1 MRSVRLQRNAWGGN
15 MWDEQPLGQ
24 QTSDAFIRKHL
35 NDAAATNNLH
45 NCSHCL
51 NHSDHQQA
59 SLDISLSGFHQ
70 PMIVI
75 VMTSWWIYWPGSVAL
90 SIWAT
95 VGWLHIICYIF
106 DWEPLIWSLYNQ
118 LWFITRHLK
127 IKLRSGTSSNVYWM
141 NQIEGFC
148 CFPKIPSPKNWGL
161 TKYCFLDICSG
172 IFAWSWWLRPSYKI
186 LAEILHQ

>member
-95 VGWLHIICYIF
+95 VGWLNIICYIF

-127 IKLRSGTSSNVYWM
+127 IKLRSGTSSNIYWM
-141 NQIEGFC
+141 NQIV
-148 CFPKIPSPKNWGL
+148 KLRVRVRVRVKVKSQKS
-161 TKYCFLDICSG
+161 KLDPEVGVVIG
-172 IFAWSWWLRPSYKI
+172 WPTTTTH
-186 LAEILHQ
+186 HQATFFELKTSN